1 MTPKL
6 GSTVDEV
13 AELIAE
19 GISTPVVTAG
29 SAVLSATRS
38 SVRDSLSTR
47 AVEPSSSATEI
58 GLSESKNFNSLKALT
73 APLSVESVTS
83 TQGLAT
89 VDPNEQS
96 PLEVEDPISPDTALN
111 APLNPGDV
119 TGSQEAAKKISEV
132 TEEEEPKGTTE
143 KAKAE
148 GSKLVGKED
157 EKGPDG
163 LTEEE
168 RHKVEDLKRRDAEV
182 RSHEQAHSSAG
193 GPYAGSPRLQ
203 FTRGPDGKFY
213 AVAGEVSIDTS
224 AIAGNPQAT
233 IRKMQQVKRAA
244 LAPQQPSVQDRR
256 IAAEAD
262 RKMLRARQE
271 IRETENAEI
280 KKSQAK
286 QKQKEAEAQGFERSI
301 TPEQAPVFNPSSR
314 FQSNT
319 GGTGPARGTGLAGTG
334 GLDVDA
340 SDTIDAGVLFGLV
353 A

>member
-1 MTPKL
+1 M
-6 GSTVDEV
+6 DEV

-19 GISTPVVTAG
+19 STSTPVVTAG

-38 SVRDSLSTR
+38 GVRDSLSAR
-47 AVEPSSSATEI
+47 AIEPSSSAAEI
-58 GLSESKNFNSLKALT
+58 GLSESKNFNSLEALT
-73 APLSVESVTS
+73 APLSVENVTS

-89 VDPNEQS
+89 VDPNERG
-96 PLEVEDPISPDTALN
+96 PLEVENPISPDTPLN

-119 TGSQEAAKKISEV
+119 TGSQEAAKKIGEA
-132 TEEEEPKGTTE
+132 TEEEEPEGPIE

-163 LTEEE
+163 LTVEE
-168 RHKVEDLKRRDAEV
+168 RNKVGDLKRRDAEV
-182 RSHEQAHSSAG
+182 RAHEQSHSSAG
-193 GPYAGSPRLQ
+193 GPYAGAPRFQ

-213 AVAGEVSIDTS
+213 AVAGEVSIDSS
-224 AIAGNPQAT
+224 AIPGNPQAT

-244 LAPQQPSVQDRR
+244 LAPHEPSSQDRR
-256 IAAEAD
+256 VASEAD
-262 RKMLRARQE
+262 RKMLQAQQE
-271 IRETENAEI
+271 IREKENEEV
-280 KKSQAK
+280 KKSQTK
-286 QKQKEAEAQGFERSI
+286 QKLRDAEAQGFGRSI
-301 TPEQAPVFNPSSR
+301 TPEQTPVFDPESR
-314 FQSNT
+314 FRSST

-340 SDTIDAGVLFGLV
+340 SDAIDARALFGLV